1 MTTGNDFQ
9 HQAIAAHVAQRLAGP
24 ARAILGF
31 QELLIEQ
38 ARDLGLIHI
47 KSDLDRIGAAA
58 RQLNGFIDRLLEG
71 TACALE
77 EGEAEAEAR
86 LRHDLRTPLNAII
99 GYSEMILEEAG
110 DAPEHALKEDLHVI
124 LSAAAELLRQVD
136 AIASLSRGE
145 TVEMLQPGNAPKCTG
160 RARATSVQGARD
172 CMPGAG
178 GQDPRRRRT
187 WPAIGFLSRRA
198 AARSHACGHRR
209 IRLSALAKLPRARST
224 SSCSTFDAGHE
235 RIEMLSRLKS
245 RSDGKHV
252 RVIMISG

>member
-145 TVEMLQPGNAPKCTG
+145 TVEMLQPGE
-160 RARATSVQGARD
+160 RAEIDAAGLERLLFKAQEIAWPEQGA
-172 CMPGAG
+172 GSSSST
-178 GQDPRRRRT
+178 T
-187 WPAIGFLSRRA
+187 WPAIVISCPGG
-198 AARSHACGHRR
+198 CG
-209 IRLSALAKLPRARST
+209 AKVTAWSPPNPDCPRWRNWPRASST
-224 SSCSTFDAGHE
+224 SSCSTF
-235 RIEMLSRLKS
+235 
-245 RSDGKHV
+245 
-252 RVIMISG
+252 

>member
-1 MTTGNDFQ
+1 MTAGNDFQ

-31 QELLIEQ
+31 QELLVEQ

-99 GYSEMILEEAG
+99 GYSEMILEEAS

-145 TVEMLQPGNAPKCTG
+145 TVEMLQPGECAEIDAAGLERLLFKAQEVAWPEQGG
-160 RARATSVQGARD
+160 RILVVDDVASNRD
-172 CMPGAG
+172 L
-178 GQDPRRRRT
+178 
-187 WPAIGFLSRRA
+187 LSRGCA
-198 AARSHACGHRR
+198 AKVTAWSPPNPACPPWPNW
-209 IRLSALAKLPRARST
+209 PRTSST
-224 SSCSTFDAGHE
+224 SSCSTF
-235 RIEMLSRLKS
+235 
-245 RSDGKHV
+245 
-252 RVIMISG
+252 

>member
-1 MTTGNDFQ
+1 MTAGNDFQ

-31 QELLIEQ
+31 QELLVEQ

-47 KSDLDRIGAAA
+47 KGDLDRIGAAA

-71 TACALE
+71 AACPLE

-99 GYSEMILEEAG
+99 GYSEMILEEAS

-124 LSAAAELLRQVD
+124 LSAAAELLTQVD

-145 TVEMLQPGNAPKCTG
+145 TVEMLQPGNAPKSTRRGSSDFCS
-160 RARATSVQGARD
+160 RRKRLHARNK
-172 CMPGAG
+172 GAG
-178 GQDPRRRRT
+178 SSSSTT
-187 WPAIGFLSRRA
+187 WPAIVIFCPGG
-198 AARSHACGHRR
+198 CD
-209 IRLSALAKLPRARST
+209 AKVTAWSPSNPDCLR
-224 SSCSTFDAGHE
+224 
-235 RIEMLSRLKS
+235 
-245 RSDGKHV
+245 
-252 RVIMISG
+252 